1 MATATA
7 KRTPEK
13 SAAPTA
19 PKPIQLRIEKR
30 LKWSGF
36 VTISHDPQQSAP
48 WSFSLDLLDLKLVAR
63 KEGSHYARYASEPA
77 AIAAAFREA
86 IHWMWQTTISKKAG
100 FELNSRGTDIAEQL
114 GNQAQQILGSAADQ
128 FGDWSVATVGRI
140 PETQAEA
147 AAKEAEF
154 DEHHRPFPLIALE
167 ELIQSRSAMELTQDK
182 IRKPVSAEDRLWI
195 AVGSVSSGRDG
206 MISVDYYEVV
216 PASTWQEETVTYAD
230 ICDDADRRRE
240 SPEGFYHGQAVTC
253 GTGKKLVQY
262 VLKGPEY
269 TTPGYGFGK
278 IDDETAVDALPPKQ
292 ILPDAPE
299 KKSKAKSKQ
308 AAPTS
313 GEARHIETLQVELYR
328 LVAHPLNPRSGD
340 VDLDDL
346 VKSLQN
352 QGQLIEAIGRPH
364 PTQPGMIE
372 LLAGHRRRA
381 AALKAGWETLRV
393 RIVEATDQQAIEI
406 LGRDNEDRKNFTAL
420 ERARWYQSM
429 LDTLGCSQRDLA
441 KRLGE
446 GHSQGSIANHLV
458 LIKLPDELQELV
470 TTHVISATHARCLA
484 TWLDRPA
491 VIAQVQKD
499 LQADVKNREG
509 NGWEPISVPKFEAL
523 VNESVRRVSRP
534 TAQGQ
539 YHDNCPFRVTDK
551 NRDALDILEVPRSWG
566 GTEKRAFNL
575 TLYSQLSKEAKA
587 KAKQKQKAASPSA
600 PAENEK
606 PAAATYDEH
615 AVAQAKEK
623 WLCLQLAEAVAKLP
637 KKDRLTP
644 LKLFVTLSGTEAM
657 YDVISNRT
665 LMSTV
670 LGIELEESP
679 NRFLKTDQL
688 WQYLEKHEAADLD
701 RVIRN
706 ILTQL
711 FGKHPD
717 SGCTDLFDD
726 VFTLLQLCSMLGIDY
741 ATDWRPDAEVLAI
754 YPLSLLKDLPA
765 SKRIECDDIAN
776 FKELS
781 ASKEMLIPALL
792 AEWMPGEF
800 PPGLEPV

>member
-1 MATATA
+1 MSVSTKTRKARSAEAATAIPNST
-7 KRTPEK
+7 
-13 SAAPTA
+13 
-19 PKPIQLRIEKR
+19 QLRIESRLKVSGKLDSVQFAPDRWGFGVVLYDAKLSRSLDVECDPQEVRPTETEAIKAAGQQVSRWLEKLAEGSPADEKR
-30 LKWSGF
+30 L
-36 VTISHDPQQSAP
+36 AE
-48 WSFSLDLLDLKLVAR
+48 VA
-63 KEGSHYARYASEPA
+63 G
-77 AIAAAFREA
+77 
-86 IHWMWQTTISKKAG
+86 
-100 FELNSRGTDIAEQL
+100 
-114 GNQAQQILGSAADQ
+114 QIADQ
-128 FGDWSVATVGRI
+128 FESFVGKV
-140 PETQAEA
+140 PETQEEA
-147 AAKEAEF
+147 ASKEATVNALSP
-154 DEHHRPFPLIALE
+154 HRIFPLVNGKLAWCCAGCGETNGIARTDCGKC
-167 ELIQSRSAMELTQDK
+167 ST
-182 IRKPVSAEDRLWI
+182 PVL
-195 AVGSVSSGRDG
+195 
-206 MISVDYYEVV
+206 
-216 PASTWQEETVTYAD
+216 
-230 ICDDADRRRE
+230 
-240 SPEGFYHGQAVTC
+240 
-253 GTGKKLVQY
+253 
-262 VLKGPEY
+262 
-269 TTPGYGFGK
+269 
-278 IDDETAVDALPPKQ
+278 
-292 ILPDAPE
+292 LPDPLPEAPA
-299 KKSKAKSKQ
+299 KKSKGKSRP
-308 AAPTS
+308 AAAESTQ
-313 GEARHIETLQVELYR
+313 ARHVETRDVPLSKL
-328 LVAHPLNPRSGD
+328 LPHPLNPRSGE
-340 VDLDDL
+340 VDIADL
-346 VKSLQN
+346 VQSLKS
-352 QGQLIEAIGRPH
+352 QGQLVEAIGREH
-364 PTQPGMIE
+364 PTQPGRIE

-381 AALKAGWETLRV
+381 AAEQAGWESLRV
-393 RIVEATDQQAIEI
+393 RIIEATEQQAIEI

-726 VFTLLQLCSMLGIDY
+726 VSTLLQLCSMLGIDY
-741 ATDWRPDAEVLAI
+741 ATDWRPDAEVLEI